1 MIYLMIVLG
10 TINKI
15 ADWGISNMLSQKNI
29 RRIFGGAVVA
39 AALISPSVAL
49 ADEPAETYISA
60 ILDEAEPVLNAET
73 EDAMLDG
80 IADLVDKHV
89 DMRRVAL
96 FTLGQYAR
104 RMTPEQRDE
113 YLPLFQQYATIVYQN
128 ALSNYSGQ
136 QLEVTG
142 SIDRSERDII
152 VNSKL
157 ADPDPGD
164 PFADAVIHW
173 RVYRSKGGEMSVVDA
188 GADNVWLAIEQRS
201 QFTSVIANN
210 GGGEAGIDALI
221 AQMKK
226 QVGD

>member
-1 MIYLMIVLG
+1 MFSL
-10 TINKI
+10 
-15 ADWGISNMLSQKNI
+15 KNFRSI
-29 RRIFGGAVVA
+29 CVGAFAA
-39 AALISPSVAL
+39 AALSSPTVAL
-49 ADEPAETYISA
+49 ADEPAESYIGA
-60 ILDEAEPVLNAET
+60 ILVEAEPVLNAET
-73 EDAMLDG
+73 EDAVLDG

-104 RMTPEQRDE
+104 QMTAEQREE
-113 YLPLFQQYATIVYQN
+113 YLPLFKQYATIVYQN

-136 QLEVTG
+136 RLEVTG

-157 ADPDPGD
+157 ADPNPGD
-164 PFADAVIHW
+164 PFADAVIQW
-173 RVYRSKGGEMSVVDA
+173 RVYRSKDGDMAVVDA

-210 GGGEAGIDALI
+210 GGGATGIDALI
-221 AQMKK
+221 AQMRK
-226 QVGD
+226 QVGG